1 MQSLFQ
7 TEQTQ
12 VEILNFQT
20 FTTEY
25 VAKRYGT
32 SVTNIRD
39 HKREHADEI
48 VEGIHFVVA
57 KNDRNRP
64 VIKWTLRGIIKLGMF
79 IRSEKAKGFRLWAEQ
94 ELEKTILKQVRGY
107 AEAREHNLR
116 LEGEISELKADA
128 EIEAKKYGRK
138 LAYYKG
144 EITKA
149 KNALASYRAKITS
162 RAGFPARINSAELS
176 ALNKELTDV
185 KHEAMSHMSEVF
197 RLRGEIEDLA
207 GELALANQTIASQK
221 EYIARLSSAV
231 VQASIEQAQA
241 PAAMRHEL
249 ELLQSDL
256 ACLQNKLSAALSKLK
271 EQSESNKLYLKDE
284 R

>member
-7 TEQTQ
+7 TEPTQ

-25 VAKRYGT
+25 VAERYGVST
-32 SVTNIRD
+32 TNIKV

-48 VEGIHFVVA
+48 IEGIHFVVI

-94 ELEKTILKQVRGY
+94 ELEKAILKQVRDY
-107 AEAREHNLR
+107 AAIRKQNLVY
-116 LEGEISELKADA
+116 EGEISNLKADA
-128 EIEAKKYGRK
+128 ELEAKKHSKK

-162 RAGFPARINSAELS
+162 RAGFPARINGAELS

-185 KHEAMSHMSEVF
+185 KHEAISNMSEVF

-207 GELALANQTIASQK
+207 GELALANGTIASQK

-241 PAAMRHEL
+241 PIAMRHEL